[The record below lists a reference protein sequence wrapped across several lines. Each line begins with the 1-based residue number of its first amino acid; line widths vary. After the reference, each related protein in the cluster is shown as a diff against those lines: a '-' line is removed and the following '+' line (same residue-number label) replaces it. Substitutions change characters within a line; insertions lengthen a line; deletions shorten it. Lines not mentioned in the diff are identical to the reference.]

1 MLLGEQPTKRFV
13 TVEELAALTV
23 LLCSEAGASLT
34 GAALPVDGD
43 WTAH

>member
-1 MLLGEQPTKRFV
+1 MLLAQQLIKSLAQSAEIGA
-13 TVEELAALTV
+13 LAAFLADD
-23 LLCSEAGASLT
+23 EAQSIT